1 MFDIGD
7 SYGHCSFS
15 LHFFYISKK
24 KSFDD
29 KKKKRIHRHLKGCL
43 FYSSFCLEKKKRYLV
58 HLSFVYL
65 SLILSMNQVER
76 LCFGVPRSP
85 WIVSANE
92 MNAEPVPNAFLIWK
106 WSSREKN
113 KMLLSLP
120 LSFLALPPG
129 PGGGGRGRP
138 KRRFS

>member
-1 MFDIGD
+1 MG
-7 SYGHCSFS
+7 SYAY
-15 LHFFYISKK
+15 LT
-24 KSFDD
+24 
-29 KKKKRIHRHLKGCL
+29 KGN
-43 FYSSFCLEKKKRYLV
+43 E
-58 HLSFVYL
+58 
-65 SLILSMNQVER
+65 
-76 LCFGVPRSP
+76 LCFVSVFMD
-85 WIVSANE
+85 WILSANE